1 MNYSI
6 VLADDHPI
14 FVQGLRDLIDAEPDL
29 EVVATAASGEEA
41 VETVRRKLP
50 DLLITDVSMQGIGGI
65 EAARQVREI
74 APKTRVLVLSMHTEK
89 RHVLAALEA
98 GANGYL
104 LKDSARD
111 DLLIAVRAL
120 TKNET
125 YLSPAIA
132 NHVVA
137 AFTGEERRTR
147 GKLASLTP
155 REREVLCLIASGET
169 TKQIAARL
177 KVSPKTVSTHREHL
191 MRKLDVH
198 SVANLTRYAVQK
210 GLVSLD

>member
-1 MNYSI
+1 MTFEI

-14 FVQGLRDLIDAEPDL
+14 FIEGLAELIDGEPDMA
-29 EVVATAASGEEA
+29 VVAKVHSGEDAITA
-41 VETVRRKLP
+41 VRVHRP
-50 DLLITDVSMQGIGGI
+50 QMMISDISMRGIGGI
-65 EAARQVREI
+65 EAARQVRHQ
-74 APKTRVLVLSMHTEK
+74 APQIKILMLSMHDER

-111 DLLIAVRAL
+111 ELLHAVRTL
-120 TKNET
+120 MSHET
-125 YLSPAIA
+125 YLSPAVA

-137 AFTGEERRTR
+137 AFTGEN
-147 GKLASLTP
+147 GPSHDKLSSLTA

-169 TKQIAARL
+169 TKQIAMHL
-177 KVSPKTVSTHREHL
+177 DVSPKTVSTHREHL

-198 SVANLTRYAVQK
+198 SVAMLTRYAVRK
-210 GLVSLD
+210 GLVAVD